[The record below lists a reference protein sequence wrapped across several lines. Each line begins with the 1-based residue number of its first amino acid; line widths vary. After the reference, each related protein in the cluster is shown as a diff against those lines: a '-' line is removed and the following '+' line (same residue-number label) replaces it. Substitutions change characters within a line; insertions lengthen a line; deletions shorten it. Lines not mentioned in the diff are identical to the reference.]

1 MKKYSGLA
9 FGLGAYVLWGIIPL
23 YWKLLPDVPPLNL
36 LFYRIFWSL
45 IFMLLYLAA
54 TKKFSQF
61 KVETRTLLEIKRQ
74 CVTIVLAALFISVN
88 WGLFIYTVSIGEV
101 QQASLGYYI
110 NPLFNVLAGALYL
123 KEPLSRAAK
132 LASLCALTGVVL
144 LTVQTGI
151 FPLNSLLLA
160 LSFCLYG
167 LMKKSLPISAVSSI
181 TLETLI
187 MTPLALIYFFAVTQ
201 DFMGYDLKTNLLL
214 MGAGAITAVPLL
226 LFANAVKRLSYITLG
241 FIQYIN
247 PTIMLLL
254 AVFLFHEPYALPQL
268 LAFSFIWLGI
278 IVFVLG
284 NFLPSQLTKRKKTD
298 Q

>member
-1 MKKYSGLA
+1 
-9 FGLGAYVLWGIIPL
+9 
-23 YWKLLPDVPPLNL
+23 
-36 LFYRIFWSL
+36 
-45 IFMLLYLAA
+45 
-54 TKKFSQF
+54 
-61 KVETRTLLEIKRQ
+61 
-74 CVTIVLAALFISVN
+74 
-88 WGLFIYTVSIGEV
+88 
-101 QQASLGYYI
+101 
-110 NPLFNVLAGALYL
+110 
-123 KEPLSRAAK
+123 
-132 LASLCALTGVVL
+132 
-144 LTVQTGI
+144 
-151 FPLNSLLLA
+151 
-160 LSFCLYG
+160 
-167 LMKKSLPISAVSSI
+167 MKKSLPISAVSSI

-284 NFLPSQLTKRKKTD
+284 NFLPPQLTKRKKAD